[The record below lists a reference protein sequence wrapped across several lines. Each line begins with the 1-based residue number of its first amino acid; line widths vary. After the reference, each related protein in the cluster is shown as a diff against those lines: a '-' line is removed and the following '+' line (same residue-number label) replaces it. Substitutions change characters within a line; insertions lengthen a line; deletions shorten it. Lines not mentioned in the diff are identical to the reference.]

1 MLEELA
7 ADPAIEYIE
16 PNYRLYPLGTPIS
29 GDNYAAN
36 QWGLKNYGQIING
49 YTGVAGIDI
58 NLETAWLI
66 TQGDPDVLV
75 AVIDTGVD
83 ISHPDLVGSMW
94 INANEIP
101 ANGVDDDENGF
112 IDDYCGWDFNNKDN
126 SVFDS
131 ATEDRHGTHC
141 SGTIAATCNLVGI
154 TGVAPG
160 VKILPL
166 KFMNTGGGDTA
177 DAIAAIE
184 YARTAGAKIVN
195 CSWGG
200 ADDSIALRDAIA
212 SSDMLFIAAAGNE
225 GKNIDDIPLYPAS
238 FDLPNIIT
246 VAAIDNQGKLA
257 SFPSNGASSNFGPQ
271 SVDVAAPG
279 LYIYGTLPE
288 NKYGYLSGT
297 SMAVPHVSGIAALV
311 ASAGYTDITVIKQ
324 RILIS
329 AGLNP
334 LPSLSGKILTGGLVD
349 ATAAAEI
356 EMAPLASDLS
366 IIGGLFQGETIQAA
380 YTYFDLNGDLESDTL
395 VQWYR
400 TAAPDKS
407 DGISIDGATG
417 WQYTLTGDD
426 LGKYIYFSVTPAAA
440 SGNSP
445 GTTVYSDCVGPVKA
459 TQVDDCFI
467 ATAAFGSKFAPAV
480 KMLRIFRDEYLLTNR
495 PGRAFVA
502 FYYRHSPPLAH
513 YIADREGLRVLTRV
527 LLSPFIAGVY
537 MLYHKWLLALVLI
550 LALFSLILSHKYGR
564 E

>member
-1 MLEELA
+1 LLEELA

-257 SFPSNGASSNFGPQ
+257 SFQATVQVQILARNRWMW
-271 SVDVAAPG
+271 
-279 LYIYGTLPE
+279 LLP
-288 NKYGYLSGT
+288 
-297 SMAVPHVSGIAALV
+297 
-311 ASAGYTDITVIKQ
+311 
-324 RILIS
+324 
-329 AGLNP
+329 
-334 LPSLSGKILTGGLVD
+334 
-349 ATAAAEI
+349 
-356 EMAPLASDLS
+356 
-366 IIGGLFQGETIQAA
+366 A
-380 YTYFDLNGDLESDTL
+380 YTF
-395 VQWYR
+395 
-400 TAAPDKS
+400 
-407 DGISIDGATG
+407 
-417 WQYTLTGDD
+417 
-426 LGKYIYFSVTPAAA
+426 
-440 SGNSP
+440 
-445 GTTVYSDCVGPVKA
+445 TVRCLK
-459 TQVDDCFI
+459 
-467 ATAAFGSKFAPAV
+467 
-480 KMLRIFRDEYLLTNR
+480 TNMD
-495 PGRAFVA
+495 
-502 FYYRHSPPLAH
+502 
-513 YIADREGLRVLTRV
+513 I
-527 LLSPFIAGVY
+527 
-537 MLYHKWLLALVLI
+537 
-550 LALFSLILSHKYGR
+550 
-564 E
+564 